1 MIIECQN
8 KNITTKVIILSL
20 SFCILTSFSF
30 LINVSF
36 IPYALA
42 FGQDLPNSRNNDS
55 QQIVFNLKDWVNIE
69 NYNSDEISTLQT
81 SKDSFDF
88 PDTSIIIAI
97 DGNNNILNN
106 GDTTPSGL
114 LKVDFVGQIDLTGSS
129 QIIFECSID
138 SSTFEICTSPNII
151 DNLNIGT
158 HSFEVR
164 AIDESGIIDETPAR
178 FTWTIF
184 NETTNIEDENDDA
197 TIDVSH
203 PSTKITN
210 VKDKQNNSLLNQ
222 DSTLST
228 TISIFFEGSDDTTSL
243 EGLTFECSID
253 SSTFEICT
261 SPNIID
267 NLNIGTHSFE
277 VRAID
282 QVGKIDETP
291 VHFTWTIIDLSER
304 LSDIKTIVEK
314 GDISSILKNNLN
326 VILREIQTLVNQ
338 NDPTNN
344 KEICDNLDEFILQIT
359 NNINDISVD
368 NANALVK
375 NINSI
380 LDKMQC

>member
-8 KNITTKVIILSL
+8 KNIATKVIILSL

-30 LINVSF
+30 LISVSF

-55 QQIVFNLKDWVNIE
+55 QQIVFNLKDWVSIE
-69 NYNSDEISTLQT
+69 NYNYDEISILQT
-81 SKDSFDF
+81 SNDSFDF
-88 PDTSIIIAI
+88 PDTSIIIAM

-164 AIDESGIIDETPAR
+164 AID
-178 FTWTIF
+178 
-184 NETTNIEDENDDA
+184 
-197 TIDVSH
+197 
-203 PSTKITN
+203 
-210 VKDKQNNSLLNQ
+210 
-222 DSTLST
+222 
-228 TISIFFEGSDDTTSL
+228 
-243 EGLTFECSID
+243 
-253 SSTFEICT
+253 
-261 SPNIID
+261 
-267 NLNIGTHSFE
+267 
-277 VRAID
+277 

-304 LSDIKTIVEK
+304 LSDIETIVEK

-338 NDPTNN
+338 NDPNNN
-344 KEICDNLDEFILQIT
+344 KEICDNLEEFILQIT